1 MTIEKNVLENLWR
14 FFLTKSGVISEN
26 WQSGASQLDA
36 AEFEYRVRKIVA
48 RSREEQR
55 IEEKTPDSKL
65 ANFLKERSFS
75 MSRFYEKISMSLWD
89 IYDEGGDYARLI
101 DVYLNDDGAGL
112 SAIVAQSGKLFQVPL
127 SVSNEEVTLGSWVQ
141 VEEKFT
147 PVQQN
152 NFRVF
157 RQKDGRHRWVAIA
170 GTSILNRSGE
180 IDSVK
185 LFDSFIQQSQEEGV
199 YPRLD
204 YYHHGEENPELWEFG
219 TADYL
224 AREGVCYIASGLFD
238 EDHPLAKATIR
249 ACERDEAGTWG
260 NSIEFWAYAEPE
272 KISLDPEITIPV
284 YNDGINTR
292 ISVVLEK
299 EAAALFTRLG
309 VLEEGVKR
317 AMNPKTTGELQ
328 TLFGEDSE
336 ELNKFLEKFEKS
348 VDQTNKRVKDE
359 RLIHRTAAEAEA
371 EATEDEAETEEETTE
386 DEETPELV
394 LDDAAVE
401 AIAQVVFASPQF
413 KQLGRAVESLIKARE
428 ADQAEIAELK
438 EANDQLAKIVGRLAK
453 DDGTRKTEYLQDLP
467 SRKTLK
473 VSYRA
478 SEAHNEPEDG
488 YDDAADP
495 FVFGETYEDIAER
508 TLSKLPSY

>member
-14 FFLTKSGVISEN
+14 FFVTKSGMISET

-36 AEFEYRVRKIVA
+36 AELEYRVRKIVA

-89 IYDEGGDYARLI
+89 IYDNGGDYARLI

-185 LFDSFIQQSQEEGV
+185 LFDSFVQQSKEEGI

-238 EDHPLAKATIR
+238 EDHPLAKATIQ
-249 ACERDEAGTWG
+249 ACQRDEAGTWG

-317 AMNPKTTGELQ
+317 AMNEKTNKELQ
-328 TLFGEDSE
+328 TLFGENSE
-336 ELNKFLEKFEKS
+336 ELNKFLEKFEQS
-348 VDQTNKRVKDE
+348 VDQTNKRVADE
-359 RLIHRTAAEAEA
+359 RLIHRTAAAAAAEAEA
-371 EATEDEAETEEETTE
+371 EAEEETTE
-386 DEETPELV
+386 EETDEEETPELV

-401 AIAQVVFASPQF
+401 AIAQTVFASPQF
-413 KQLGRAVESLIKARE
+413 KQLSRAVETLIKARE

-438 EANDQLAKIVGRLAK
+438 ETNSQLAKVVGRLAK

-467 SRKTLK
+467 AKKTLK

-478 SEAHNEPEDG
+478 SEAHDEPEDE
-488 YDDAADP
+488 YDAADP

-508 TLSKLPSY
+508 TLAKLPSY